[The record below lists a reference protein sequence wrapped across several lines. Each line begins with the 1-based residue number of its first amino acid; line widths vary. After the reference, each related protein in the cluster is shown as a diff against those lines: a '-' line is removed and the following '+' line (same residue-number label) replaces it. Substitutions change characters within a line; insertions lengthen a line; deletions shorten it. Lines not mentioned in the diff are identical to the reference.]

1 MTHRICVIEGDG
13 IGHEVIPVATK
24 VLQTVVPDLELVPAE
39 AGWECF
45 QRCGTAIPEETWE
58 AIRSCEAI
66 LFGAIS
72 APSYRVEGY
81 RAVIITLRQE
91 LGLYAN
97 LRPVVSPPI
106 PGARSGVNLLI
117 VRENT
122 EGLYVGREQSDGEVA
137 VAQRIITRRASSRI
151 ARLAFE
157 LAREREPGRR
167 KVTIVHKANVL
178 PETCGL
184 FRQVAFEVARDFPD
198 IEVEEMLVDAMA
210 MHLAKDPENFDVL
223 LTPNLFGDILS
234 DEASVWGGGLGL
246 APSLNWGQ
254 DMALAEPVHG
264 SAPDIAGQG
273 IANPVAAI
281 LSGALLLR
289 YVLGLKEEADKVEQ
303 AVMDTLAGGYRT
315 PDIPGEREPVGTD
328 QMGELVIE
336 RLMREEGSDGDDHGG
351 EDPGPSC
358 RSEGGGAGGIHP
370 GLGGS
375 GVGQ

>member
-13 IGHEVIPVATK
+13 IGHEVIPVATR
-24 VLQTVVPDLELVPAE
+24 VLQTAAPDLEMVPAE

-45 QRCGTAIPEETWE
+45 QRCGVAIPDETWQ

-72 APSYRVEGY
+72 APPYKVEGY
-81 RAVIITLRQE
+81 RPAIITLRQE

-97 LRPVVSPPI
+97 LRPAVSPPI
-106 PGARSGVNLLI
+106 PGARPGVNLLI

-137 VAQRIITRRASSRI
+137 IAQRIITRKASSRI
-151 ARLAFE
+151 ARLAFT
-157 LAREREPGRR
+157 LAREQGRR
-167 KVTIVHKANVL
+167 KVTVVHKANVL

-184 FRQVAFEVARDFPD
+184 FRRVAFEVARDFPE

-210 MHLAKDPENFDVL
+210 MRLARDPENFDVL

-234 DEASVWGGGLGL
+234 DEASVWGGGLGM
-246 APSLNWGQ
+246 APSLNWGE

-264 SAPDIAGQG
+264 SAPDIAGRG
-273 IANPVAAI
+273 IANPIAAI

-289 YVLGLKEEADKVEQ
+289 HVLNLQEEANRIEQ
-303 AVMDTLAGGYRT
+303 AVKDTLAEGYRT
-315 PDIPGEREPVGTD
+315 PDIPGEREPLGTEP
-328 QMGELVIE
+328 MGERIIE
-336 RLMREEGSDGDDHGG
+336 RLG
-351 EDPGPSC
+351 
-358 RSEGGGAGGIHP
+358 
-370 GLGGS
+370 
-375 GVGQ
+375 